1 MNKKVTGYIAIIIIF
16 LCIAYIVF
24 DIATGRSEKQEAA
37 VTDVEENTLETPWQ
51 AVKEF
56 SIDYGIL
63 SSVALTADRV
73 ICAGDSFLATYDT
86 NLAEIWNLQLE
97 KGINAVAVYGD
108 TIYVATKEEII
119 LFALSGSR
127 IDTWGPYDDEPVL
140 TSISVNSRYVAI
152 ADAGNRLVFVL
163 NKDGALES
171 IAGHPG
177 NQFIIPSPY
186 FDVAIT
192 EEDTLLTANTGKR
205 NIEFRAIDG
214 TLVRAIGKAGASFD
228 DFCGCCN
235 PAHFAV
241 FPDGNI
247 ATGEKGVNRIKIIRS
262 TGELVEPVAQPDNFK
277 PSVPVDLAIS
287 KEGLIYAA
295 NRDNSTLYIFKRGN

>member
-16 LCIAYIVF
+16 LCIGYIVF

-37 VTDVEENTLETPWQ
+37 ITEIEDNTVETPWQ
-51 AVKEF
+51 VVKEF

-63 SSVALTADRV
+63 TSVALTADRV
-73 ICAGDSFLATYDT
+73 ICAGDSFLTAYDT
-86 NLAEIWNLQLE
+86 NLAEIWNKQLE

-108 TIYVATKEEII
+108 TIYAATKEELT
-119 LFALSGSR
+119 LFTLSGNPV
-127 IDTWGPYDDEPVL
+127 DTWGPYDDDPVI
-140 TSISVNSRYVAI
+140 TSVSVNSRYVAF

-163 NKDGALES
+163 DKNGALES

-192 EEDTLLTANTGKR
+192 KEDTLLAANTGKR
-205 NIEFRAIDG
+205 NIEFRSIDG
-214 TLVRAIGKAGASFD
+214 TLIRAIGEPGASLD

-247 ATGEKGVNRIKIIRS
+247 ATGEKGINRIKIIRK

-287 KEGLIYAA
+287 KDGLIYAA